1 MTGSRTPASRSA
13 RPRKRKSEWSAAHE
27 PAALFRPWL
36 GAVACPAAALPP
48 GPNGEYRLSARGRP
62 EMPELFGTSYSQAE
76 LFRRI
81 GRLEQV
87 AGVRLVTLGDGQARG
102 VRVLEFRTGT
112 GFAFDVLVD
121 RSFDVGRCELGG
133 RPLSWLSGAGV
144 VAPWYYEPDDWG
156 WFRAWG
162 GGLPARLAGYGEQW
176 DGDECVLW
184 AEGEVLQSAVFGE
197 QLLLS
202 RRIEA
207 RVGGCS
213 FTVRDQVKNAGH
225 TRTSHMFLYHCN
237 VGFPVVDEGAEL
249 LVPSRRTT
257 TDYGVPVEGYAAMSG
272 PVRGATEA
280 CFEHDLIAEPAGTV
294 PVALVNRSL
303 ELGVYQIFRI
313 SQLPYHTVW
322 RMMGEG
328 TYALAMEPSTN
339 RDAGRPD
346 ARERGELQWLE
357 PGEERRYELE
367 IGALPGTAA
376 ISGFETRVSQLAA
389 GTVAG
394 PHADAPVPGRQ

>member
-1 MTGSRTPASRSA
+1 
-13 RPRKRKSEWSAAHE
+13 
-27 PAALFRPWL
+27 
-36 GAVACPAAALPP
+36 
-48 GPNGEYRLSARGRP
+48 
-62 EMPELFGTSYSQAE
+62 MPELFGARYTRAE
-76 LFRRI
+76 LHRRA

-87 AGVRLVTLGDGQARG
+87 AGVRLVTIGDGLGRG

-144 VAPWYYEPDDWG
+144 VGPWYYEPDDWG

-162 GGLPARLAGYGEQW
+162 GGMVVTCGLDHTLAPDEDTAAHFNQPHIRATVQYGLHGRVGGLPARLAGYGERW

-197 QLLLS
+197 QLVLR

-207 RVGGCS
+207 RVGES
-213 FTVRDQVKNAGH
+213 RFALRDEVENAGH
-225 TRTSHMFLYHCN
+225 TRASHMFLYHCN
-237 VGFPVVDEGAEL
+237 AGFPVVDESSEL
-249 LVPSRRTT
+249 LVPSRAVT
-257 TDYGVPVEGYAAMSG
+257 TDYGVPVGGYATMSA
-272 PVRGATEA
+272 PVRDATEA
-280 CFEHDLIAEPAGTV
+280 CFEHELIAEPEGTV
-294 PVALVNRSL
+294 PVALVNRDL
-303 ELGVYQIFRI
+303 ALGVYQVFRI

-339 RDAGRPD
+339 RDAGRPA

-357 PGEERRYELE
+357 PGEQRRYDLE
-367 IGALPGTAA
+367 IGALAGAA
-376 ISGFETRVSQLAA
+376 VIGEFETRVRAI
-389 GTVAG
+389 
-394 PHADAPVPGRQ
+394 R

>member
-1 MTGSRTPASRSA
+1 
-13 RPRKRKSEWSAAHE
+13 
-27 PAALFRPWL
+27 
-36 GAVACPAAALPP
+36 
-48 GPNGEYRLSARGRP
+48 
-62 EMPELFGTSYSQAE
+62 MPELFGASYSQAE

-144 VAPWYYEPDDWG
+144 VGPWYYEPDDWG

-162 GGLPARLAGYGEQW
+162 GGMVVTCGLDHTLVPGEDTAEHFNQPHIRTTVPYGLHGRVGGLPARLVGYGERW

-197 QLLLS
+197 QLLLR

-207 RVGGCS
+207 SLGGFC
-213 FTVRDQVKNAGH
+213 FTVRDQVKNEGH
-225 TRTSHMFLYHCN
+225 TRASHMFLYHCN
-237 VGFPVVDEGAEL
+237 VGFPVVDEGAQL
-249 LVPSRRTT
+249 LVPSRRVA

-272 PVRGATEA
+272 PVRNATEA

-294 PVALVNRSL
+294 PVALVNRGL

-367 IGALPGTAA
+367 IGALPGMVA
-376 ISGFETRVSQLAA
+376 ISGFEARVSRLA
-389 GTVAG
+389 VAG
-394 PHADAPVPGRQ
+394 RWPATRGYPSDRRAAAIVTDHTCGLRFAAAR